1 MPFLMGTDEAGYGP
15 NLGPLVITGTLWKYP
30 GWNADLYD
38 ALQDAVKPTGSKS
51 RDDRIV
57 IADSKQVY
65 SSGSSMIRLEESVLS
80 VVTWQVGRMPTSLIE
95 LVDIVAGIETR
106 YRLQRASWMDGA
118 DLQLPLVGNIDAI
131 QARARQLAKAADE
144 VDVSL
149 VGSRST
155 ILLPDAFNR
164 GVEAAGNKATLLSQQ
179 TMNIVAELKNK
190 TDDDLEIVC
199 DKHGGRSKY
208 AGLIQHTMTQQLVHV
223 GEESRQHSEYSFR
236 ELDRDVVIRFCS
248 GGESFLPTALAS
260 MISKYLREALMEIW
274 NTFWTRYVP
283 DLKPTKGYPVDAKR
297 FMSDIESTQRKLGIK
312 SDEIWRSR

>member
-38 ALQDAVKPTGSKS
+38 VLQDAVKPAGSQS
-51 RDDRIV
+51 RDDRIT

-65 SSGSSMIRLEESVLS
+65 SSGATINRLEESVLS
-80 VVTWQVGRMPTSLIE
+80 VVTWQVGRTPRSLIE
-95 LVDIVAGIETR
+95 LIDIVTGIDTR
-106 YRLQRASWMDGA
+106 RMLQQASWIGAA
-118 DLQLPLVGNIDAI
+118 DLRLPLVANLDAI
-131 QARARQLAKAADE
+131 QTRAQQLARTADE
-144 VDVSL
+144 ADVNL
-149 VGSRST
+149 VKSRSA
-155 ILLPDAFNR
+155 ILLPDTFNR
-164 GVEAAGNKATLLSQQ
+164 GVELAGNKATLLSQQ
-179 TMNIVAELKNK
+179 TMSIVAELKNG

-223 GEESRQHSEYSFR
+223 GEESRQQSDYSFR

-274 NTFWTRYVP
+274 NSFWAGHVP

-297 FMSDIESTQRKLGIK
+297 FMGEIEAARRKLGIC
-312 SDEIWRSR
+312 DEEVWRSR